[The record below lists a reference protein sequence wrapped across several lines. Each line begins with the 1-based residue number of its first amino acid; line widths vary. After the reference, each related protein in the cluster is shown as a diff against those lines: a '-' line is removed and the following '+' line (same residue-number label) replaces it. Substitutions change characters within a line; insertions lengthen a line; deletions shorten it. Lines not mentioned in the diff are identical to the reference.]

1 MQWSYVPSEC
11 VSLYW
16 QWLLLLDYLIQEG
29 LSSIYQD
36 VLILLV
42 SPLVSLS
49 AVDETILN
57 HNQKNLQE
65 IGTKTFKVVKQEVSS
80 Q

>member
-1 MQWSYVPSEC
+1 MFA
-11 VSLYW
+11 VSVFHCTDNW
-16 QWLLLLDYLIQEG
+16 QWLLLPDYLIQER

-42 SPLVSLS
+42 SPLVSFS
-49 AVDETILN
+49 AADETMLN

-65 IGTKTFKVVKQEVSS
+65 IGTYTFKVVKQEVSS